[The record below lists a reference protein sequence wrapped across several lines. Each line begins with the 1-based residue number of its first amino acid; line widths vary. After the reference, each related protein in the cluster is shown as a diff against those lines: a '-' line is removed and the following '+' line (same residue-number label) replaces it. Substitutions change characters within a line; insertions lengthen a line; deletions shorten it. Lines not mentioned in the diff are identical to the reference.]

1 MLSIIHARLKL
12 RPWWMNALLLF
23 CAFMTFLYLP
33 WDIFIKPLSQD
44 QEVWFGFLFTGWSA
58 KFGAVLHWCVYGA
71 GTWGFW
77 KMRPWMHPGAA
88 LYTLQIALG
97 MLIWSSMDER
107 GSGLINGLLVAT
119 PFFALAIVLFR
130 SSGRFIGDV
139 SLDNDPV
146 QLKREQ
152 LNETSE

>member
-1 MLSIIHARLKL
+1 
-12 RPWWMNALLLF
+12 
-23 CAFMTFLYLP
+23 
-33 WDIFIKPLSQD
+33 
-44 QEVWFGFLFTGWSA
+44 
-58 KFGAVLHWCVYGA
+58 
-71 GTWGFW
+71 
-77 KMRPWMHPGAA
+77 MHPGAA

-139 SLDNDPV
+139 SLDNEPV

-152 LNETSE
+152 FNEKSE